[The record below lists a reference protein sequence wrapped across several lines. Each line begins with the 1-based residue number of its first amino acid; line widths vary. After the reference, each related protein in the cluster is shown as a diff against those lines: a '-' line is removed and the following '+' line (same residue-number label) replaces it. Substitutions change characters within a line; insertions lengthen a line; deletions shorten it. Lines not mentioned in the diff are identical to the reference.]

1 MYSSKYNHLHIVLIF
16 PQNEEEILS
25 EILIYGFSIDRQL

>member
-1 MYSSKYNHLHIVLIF
+1 MHIVLIY

-25 EILIYGFSIDRQL
+25 ETLIYGFSIGRRLQH